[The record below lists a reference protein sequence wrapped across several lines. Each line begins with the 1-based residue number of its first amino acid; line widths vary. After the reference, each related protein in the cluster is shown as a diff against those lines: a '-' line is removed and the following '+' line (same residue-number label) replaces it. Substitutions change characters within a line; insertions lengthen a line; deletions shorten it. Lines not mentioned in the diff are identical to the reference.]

1 MDNLARD
8 VREAERLGYGCHYG
22 RYKVDHPHT
31 RDEPD
36 EPVCETRHKPKKCPE
51 CGESF
56 IPDHGCQKY
65 CSIACNNRAIRR
77 RYREN
82 HPIKEISGGYQKVC
96 PVCGDGFGT
105 YIARQVCCS
114 RACANRYRAILKNEK
129 RETSSEGES

>member
-22 RYKVDHPHT
+22 RYKVDHPYT

-65 CSIACNNRAIRR
+65 CSIACNNRVIQR
-77 RYREN
+77 RYREK
-82 HPIKEISGGYQKVC
+82 HSGRQMGAPVRNC
-96 PVCGDGFGT
+96 VVCGEAYGT
-105 YIARQVCCS
+105 YKKTQMTCC
-114 RACANRYRAILKNEK
+114 RACGQVYRAQLQKK
-129 RETSSEGES
+129 KTGD